1 MAMIACRQV
10 VTGLAGHPQEL
21 TLRVDEGRIVR
32 LEEGINP
39 DAVLLEGWLVPGFV
53 DTHCHGA
60 AGAVFAAPEVDD
72 AMRALLHHRRHGSTT
87 VVASAAT
94 RSLDVLLDEVERL
107 RLLVDL
113 EELAGI
119 HVVAAFLEGRG
130 DDDDPAAELQAA
142 LAEVVA
148 AAGQSLLMV
157 TLPPERPGALE
168 ATRSLCEAGVT
179 VAVGHTSADDVL
191 TREAIEAGMRVAT
204 HLFNAMPEMR
214 HLDPGP
220 VPVLLTDDRVT
231 CELVCDGAHVDENV
245 VRLAIRAAGIDQ
257 ISLVSDAMSLSGH
270 ADGAYELGGMPVQ
283 VIDQVVRTL
292 NLDATPG
299 AVAGSTLTMDRA
311 FSFVVGLGFSVV
323 EASRMASTTPAR
335 AHGLTQVGRLA
346 PGTWA
351 DLCQVDEDGRLQA
364 VMRRGNWLDGP

>member
-1 MAMIACRQV
+1 MTMIACRQA
-10 VTGLAGHPQEL
+10 VTGLTDHPQEL
-21 TLRVDEGRIVR
+21 TLHVDEGRIVR
-32 LEEGINP
+32 LEEGIHP
-39 DAVLLEGWLVPGFV
+39 EAVLLEGWLVPGFV

-60 AGAVFAAPEVDD
+60 AGAVFAAPEADD

-94 RSLDVLLDEVERL
+94 SCLDVLLDEVERL
-107 RLLVDL
+107 QLLVEL

-130 DDDDPAAELQAA
+130 GDAEPAGELLAA
-142 LAEVVA
+142 IDELLA

-157 TLPPERPGALE
+157 TLQPERPGALE
-168 ATRSLCEAGVT
+168 ATRHLCEAGVT
-179 VAVGHTSADDVL
+179 VALGHTRADDRL
-191 TREAIEAGMRVAT
+191 AQEAVEAGMRVAT

-220 VPVLLTDDRVT
+220 VPVLLTDDRVVS
-231 CELVCDGAHVDENV
+231 ELVCDGVHVDPNV
-245 VRLAIRAAGIDQ
+245 VRLAIRAAGIDN

-270 ADGAYELGGMPVQ
+270 TDGTYQLGGMPVQ
-283 VIDQVVRTL
+283 VLDQVVRTL
-292 NLDATPG
+292 NLDGTPG

-311 FSFVVGLGFSVV
+311 FSFVVGLGFSVL

-351 DLCQVDEDGRLQA
+351 DLCQVDDDGHLQS
-364 VMRRGNWLDGP
+364 VMRRGNWLDRP